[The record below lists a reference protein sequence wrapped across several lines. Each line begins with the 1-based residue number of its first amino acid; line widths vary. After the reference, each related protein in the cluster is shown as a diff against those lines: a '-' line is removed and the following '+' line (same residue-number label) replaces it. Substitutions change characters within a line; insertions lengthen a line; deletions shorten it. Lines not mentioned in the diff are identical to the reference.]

1 MKISKLT
8 IENFRNLSGIS
19 TIFSDEI
26 CSIVGENNIGKSN
39 LLYAITSVLT
49 GKKFDEI
56 DFYDKSKPL
65 VISFTLKL
73 SDEEL
78 GAFDDYFDP
87 DDHHLV
93 NIIAEQATP
102 DDYINYRHKES
113 GNSISRADIVNNLNV
128 IVYDSLRNPKTE
140 ITFEK
145 SKGVGAFLNYII
157 RRYLSQNASKLY
169 LVEENINSLND
180 YIIGIL
186 EKLTCFN
193 KFNIKSDVS
202 NNADELLPK
211 IFDLYEAGNIPLECS
226 GYGVQFNI
234 LILLS
239 ILEKILRYS
248 EKKGLP
254 DNKTFSCIITFDEPE
269 IHLSPF
275 LQRSI
280 LYNIKKI
287 AKGEDDDFNA
297 IIKELFDID
306 HFSAQILLTTHSREI
321 VENNYKQIIRLYK
334 DESKVKAVCGADI
347 SITSEEKHWYK
358 ALTYVKEALFAK
370 KVILVEGD
378 SEQGALYGFAK
389 TLKINLD
396 DYGVA
401 IVKASGANSI
411 FPLAYLFEKFNIQP
425 ILIFDK
431 DKYDEYQRGNKDQDI
446 THFKDYMFVTQT
458 KCFDSEI
465 VFNLYNDDGIEVLKI
480 IQNDYRCNI
489 IQRSSVAKLNKQ
501 YALNPPLEEQDYQFA
516 SYQYPDEIL
525 KCMYVSFFQNNKT
538 VVFGECIGERCPE
551 VCIPEC
557 YKNAILKAVE

>member
-56 DFYDKSKPL
+56 DFYDKSKSL

-93 NIIAEQATP
+93 NIIAEQSTP

-157 RRYLSQNASKLY
+157 RRYLSQNVSKLY

-211 IFDLYEAGNIPLECS
+211 IFDLYEAGNIPLERS

-321 VENNYKQIIRLYK
+321 VE
-334 DESKVKAVCGADI
+334 
-347 SITSEEKHWYK
+347 IT
-358 ALTYVKEALFAK
+358 
-370 KVILVEGD
+370 
-378 SEQGALYGFAK
+378 
-389 TLKINLD
+389 IN
-396 DYGVA
+396 
-401 IVKASGANSI
+401 KS
-411 FPLAYLFEKFNIQP
+411 
-425 ILIFDK
+425 
-431 DKYDEYQRGNKDQDI
+431 
-446 THFKDYMFVTQT
+446 FVYI
-458 KCFDSEI
+458 KM
-465 VFNLYNDDGIEVLKI
+465 
-480 IQNDYRCNI
+480 
-489 IQRSSVAKLNKQ
+489 
-501 YALNPPLEEQDYQFA
+501 NP
-516 SYQYPDEIL
+516 
-525 KCMYVSFFQNNKT
+525 K
-538 VVFGECIGERCPE
+538 
-551 VCIPEC
+551 
-557 YKNAILKAVE
+557 